1 MEMDD
6 NYRDAVYRMYES
18 SDVLFEKQQW
28 FNANYL
34 AGYVLEC
41 YCKLILLMAV
51 GICFFRRTA
60 GSKEIWTCSQRIEG

>member
-6 NYRDAVYRMYES
+6 NYRNAVYRMYES

-41 YCKLILLMAV
+41 YL
-51 GICFFRRTA
+51 
-60 GSKEIWTCSQRIEG
+60 